1 MRTVLIMALK
11 DLVLVTRDWL
21 GLFFIV
27 GFPILMGVFFGSMYG
42 GIGDRGSTKLDVAV
56 VDEDGSPMSAKFI
69 ESLANS
75 GSVSVQKLPRDEAL
89 DRVRRGQL
97 IGMIGIPN
105 GFGKTAGIM
114 WMESPAIELGVDP
127 SRQAEAGMLQGF
139 IMQAAGKLVM
149 DRFQDPASMRP
160 FIQDARG
167 KMIADADI
175 PSEMRPLLNQMMTS
189 LDGFMAKWQ
198 EVQTADREAAT
209 GEGKKSPAAGNTFEI
224 ARIKT
229 IDVTREPPQGSREA
243 LFQQIRSK
251 WDISFPQ
258 AMLWGVLACAAT
270 FAISIVRERKQGT
283 LLRLQA
289 APISRTQVLLG
300 KATACFLA
308 VMGVIIMMI
317 ALGMFLGMRPRSPVL
332 LAGASVCVAF
342 CFVGIMTLMSVVG
355 KTEEAVS
362 GAAWGAQHDHGHVRR
377 RHDPA
382 GLYAPLHGDA

>member
-11 DLVLVTRDWL
+11 DLVLVTRDLL

-42 GIGDRGSTKLDVAV
+42 GVGERGSTKLDVAV
-56 VDEDGSPMSAKFI
+56 VDEDGSTMSAKLI
-69 ESLANS
+69 ESLGAS
-75 GSVSVQKLPRDEAL
+75 GSIRIQKLPRDEAL

-105 GFGKTAGIM
+105 GFGKTAGMM

-127 SRQAEAGMLQGF
+127 SRQAEGGMLQGL

-160 FIQDARG
+160 LIRDARD

-175 PSEMRPLLNQMMTS
+175 PSEMRPLLSQMMTS

-198 EVQTADREAAT
+198 EVQTADRKTAA
-209 GEGKKSPAAGNTFEI
+209 GEGKKSPAAGSAFEI

-229 IDVTREPPQGSREA
+229 IDVTREPPKGSREA

-308 VMGVIIMMI
+308 VIGVIIMMVV
-317 ALGMFLGMRPRSPVL
+317 LGMSLGMRPRSPVL

-342 CFVGIMTLMSVVG
+342 CFVGIMTLMSVIG

-362 GAAWGAQHDHGHVRR
+362 GAAW
-377 RHDPA
+377 
-382 GLYAPLHGDA
+382 APT